1 MESLQNLKRRL
12 RGVQNIGQITKA
24 MELVAA
30 TKMRKSQELALN
42 SRAYALTALR
52 FLATI
57 SNLESVKLSPIL
69 EKRLVKKTML
79 VVVSSDKGLAGSFNS
94 SVFRDLEKFMKKEN
108 VDFTGSTRL
117 VPNEV
122 EGLTTGGERYS
133 FIAIGEKSRAF
144 FERKGV
150 RLARTFVRVGDY
162 TTPEETRPIAE
173 LLADGY
179 IKGDWDE
186 VIIFSAHF
194 MSALVQKVLHRRIF
208 PVNFENLRE
217 TAEEMIPKTGRFAE
231 LAKEVPNYFL
241 EGAPS
246 DYLIEPSPEFVLD
259 MLARHLVEMQLYHLI
274 LEANASEHAARR
286 VAMKSASD
294 NAAELSG
301 DLTLVYNKSRQAS
314 ITQEITEITAG
325 VEALVK

>member
-12 RGVQNIGQITKA
+12 RGVQNIGTITKA

-52 FLATI
+52 FLAT
-57 SNLESVKLSPIL
+57 LSGLGSAKMPSLLVARPI
-69 EKRLVKKTML
+69 KKTML

-94 SVFRDLEKFMKKEN
+94 SVFRDFEKFARKEG
-108 VDFTGSTRL
+108 VDFMA
-117 VPNEV
+117 
-122 EGLTTGGERYS
+122 GERYL
-133 FIAIGEKSRAF
+133 FIAVGEKSRAF
-144 FERKGV
+144 LERKGV
-150 RLARTFVRVGDY
+150 RPLRTFVRVGDY
-162 TTPEETRPIAE
+162 TTPEETRPIADM
-173 LLADGY
+173 LADGY
-179 IKGDWDE
+179 VRGEWDE
-186 VIIFSAHF
+186 VIVFSANF
-194 MSALVQKVLHRRIF
+194 VSALVQKIMRRRIF
-208 PVNFENLRE
+208 PVNFNNLKE

-231 LAKEVPNYFL
+231 MAKEIPSYFL

-246 DYLIEPSPEFVLD
+246 EYLIEPSPDIVLD

-286 VAMKSASD
+286 VAMKNASD
-294 NAAELSG
+294 NAAELSS
-301 DLTLVYNKSRQAS
+301 DLNLLYNKSRQAA

-325 VEALVK
+325 VEALK